1 VIRIGRLTLP
11 DPEHYQPGTD
21 SVSVSGVLST
31 RDDPL
36 SPAQAIFVAE
46 QLAAMGGSD
55 EIVPVI
61 HETFSGFYRVVNAN
75 IAQFDPV
82 WYTQGHGEYE
92 LTLSPVLGHGLP
104 VVESVVTGAIRA
116 NGVSVTDARP
126 FHAVPGSR
134 LIHEWPETAIIDLGS
149 TEARVVEG
157 GSVDWQHAFEFS
169 ADNVY
174 SGIAT
179 WVCEPEHWY
188 EGACG
193 VDVLVDGEYMALSG
207 RRALNDTW
215 VCGNGL
221 VRFRVSGTDLTFEWY
236 NDGDWSTPVVFT
248 VDSLAG
254 PCDWATARLLRL
266 TPESASVILTAD
278 TGSTKARAASLAC
291 TIRRGSPWVDF
302 RVTGVQ
308 GSPLAPQVTA
318 DTATAATDMTY
329 GMRRTTAAS
338 GWIWVVATTIANTV
352 DTTNGTLRGTSDG
365 ITSFGIGAYHSS
377 GAGNLD
383 AADIHREWYA
393 AQTER
398 TVIGNRL

>member
-55 EIVPVI
+55 EIVPVV

-92 LTLSPVLGHGLP
+92 LTLAPVVGHGLP

-116 NGVSVTDARP
+116 NALSIVAADARP

-134 LIHEWPETAIIDLGS
+134 LVHEWPETAITDTGS
-149 TEARVVEG
+149 TETRVVEG
-157 GSVDWQHAFEFS
+157 GSVDWQHAFEFGG
-169 ADNVY
+169 DNVY

-179 WVCEPEHWY
+179 WVCEPEDWY

-193 VDVLVDGEYMALSG
+193 VDVLIDGEYLALSG

-215 VCGNGL
+215 LCGNGL

-236 NDGDWSTPVVFT
+236 NDGDWSSPVAFT
-248 VDSLAG
+248 VDRPSFTLE
-254 PCDWATARLLRL
+254 WVSARIVRL
-266 TPESASVILTAD
+266 TPESASVVLTAD
-278 TGSTKARAASLAC
+278 TGGTKARAASLIC

-302 RVTGVQ
+302 RLSGL
-308 GSPLAPQVTA
+308 GAAPYITA
-318 DTATAATDMTY
+318 GTATAATDMTY

-338 GWIWVVATTIANTV
+338 GWIWVAATTIANTV
-352 DTTNGTLRGTSDG
+352 DTTNGILNGTSTA
-365 ITSFGIGAYHSS
+365 IESFGVGAYHSS
-377 GAGNLD
+377 WTGNLD